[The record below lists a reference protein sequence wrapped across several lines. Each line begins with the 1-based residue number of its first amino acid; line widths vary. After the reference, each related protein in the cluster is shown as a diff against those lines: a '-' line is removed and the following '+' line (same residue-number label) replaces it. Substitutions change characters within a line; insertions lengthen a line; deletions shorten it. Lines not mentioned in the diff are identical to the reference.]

1 MRIVLMLLFLAAVV
15 SFPLRARAGNIYG
28 SLWVDGH
35 PAQGAQIQIH
45 CNAGHTVQTDKDG
58 AYSVFVPENGRC
70 NFHVDFEG
78 SLAEER
84 CRNALRHLE
93 EVCDVVRVLGS
104 YPRARTPRA

>member
-78 SLAEER
+78 HSGETPVASYANPVKYDFELVRQKDGTYSLR
-84 CRNALRHLE
+84 SR
-93 EVCDVVRVLGS
+93 
-104 YPRARTPRA
+104 